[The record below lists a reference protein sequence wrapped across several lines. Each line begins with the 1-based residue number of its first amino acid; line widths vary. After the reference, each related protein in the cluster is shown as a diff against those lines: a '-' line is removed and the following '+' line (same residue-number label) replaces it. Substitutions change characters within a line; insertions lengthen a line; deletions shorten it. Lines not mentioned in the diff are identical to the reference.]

1 MYVAWVQPELHRMHV
16 QGVQGLIE
24 GEELACVNKV
34 DKLIHG
40 RKIKCFYPNRLFSLV
55 IQEGVPP
62 L

>member
-1 MYVAWVQPELHRMHV
+1 MHV

-34 DKLIHG
+34 DKFIHG
-40 RKIKCFYPNRLFSLV
+40 RKIKCFYPNRLFSLLF
-55 IQEGVPP
+55 QEGVPP